1 MGKIIHHAQMNNIHK
16 GDIGAQLNFLL
27 MEGIKVVIGAIVSL
41 NVLMA
46 TNHWIFQ
53 MMPQTTNQENI
64 CTMRW
69 MDAENHCV
77 SAINL
82 TFDEKLILIA
92 YFR

>member
-1 MGKIIHHAQMNNIHK
+1 MEKIIHHAQQNYIHK
-16 GDIGAQLNFLL
+16 GDIGALLSSLL
-27 MEGIKVVIGAIVSL
+27 MEGIKVGIGAIVNL

-53 MMPQTTNQENI
+53 MMQTTNQENI

-69 MDAENHCV
+69 MDVENHCV

-82 TFDEKLILIA
+82 TFNEKLILTE